1 MKNKHFFVLA
11 LLCGVMLGLITACSE
26 NDDELQEYPDW
37 EKRNVA
43 YFDSIYNVAIENR
56 DGMWDTIRCWSLNQY
71 TPTLS
76 RTSYI
81 VVHKE
86 EVGTGSGCPLY
97 TDSVIVHNQ
106 GKLLPSTS
114 YPTGYAVEKS
124 YEGDF
129 DNYNPQ
135 TARPKKWAVGG
146 LIDGYTTALMHMHIG
161 DHWRVY
167 MPWTLAYGTTDYNGI
182 PGYSVMLWD
191 IKLLGYYHPGA
202 EVPGLNAKDQH
213 NTGLWTME

>member
-1 MKNKHFFVLA
+1 MKNKYFFALA
-11 LLCGVMLGLITACSE
+11 ILCGMALGLVTACSE
-26 NDDELQEYPDW
+26 TDNELIEYPNW

-56 DGMWDTIRCWSLNQY
+56 DGMWDTIRCWSMSENN
-71 TPTLS
+71 TTLS
-76 RTSYI
+76 RTNYI

-97 TDSVIVHNQ
+97 SDSVLVHNQ

-114 YPTGYAVEKS
+114 HPQGYFFEKS

-129 DNYNPQ
+129 DSYNPL
-135 TARPKKWAVGG
+135 TARAKKWAVNI
-146 LIDGYTTALMHMHIG
+146 LVDGYVTALQHMHIG
-161 DHWRVY
+161 DRWRVY
-167 MPWTLAYGTTDYNGI
+167 MPWTMGYGTTDYNGI
-182 PGYSVMLWD
+182 PAYSVLIWD

-202 EVPGLNAKDQH
+202 VVPDQNAKDH
-213 NTGLWTME
+213 ASSLWTME